1 MPIETGPA
9 PGETL
14 FRKLAEEARAL
25 SFSERMQLVSA
36 LNGGR
41 WSEVADHLRRAFA
54 RVEVEVRR

>member
-1 MPIETGPA
+1 MPIETGPT

-25 SFSERMQLVSA
+25 SFSERLQLVSA

-41 WSEVADHLRRAFA
+41 WSEVPDQLRRSFA
-54 RVEVEVRR
+54 RVELEVKR